1 MTAPRPVVYVSHH
14 VDEPVRAAYRGSLSP
29 WADVVFGTDLGE
41 QGRLQAIARAR
52 VLACF
57 SPIHELSDAA
67 ICEVAHLSLVQCL
80 AAGRDRFPFERFARR
95 TLVAFN
101 PGAAAGPI
109 AEHAVALLLAAAK
122 NLLPRHHALA
132 QGRFEQSAKNTRL
145 HGRTAAVIGLGAIGT
160 RVTVLL
166 QALGVGVRAVNRSGS
181 TRLPVQRCCRLDELD
196 AALADADIAVVCI
209 ALNAETLGRIGRREL
224 ALLRPDAILVN
235 VSRAAVVQQDALFEH
250 LSAHPQFRAGLDVW
264 WDEPMHGGA
273 FRLGHPFF
281 DLPNVV
287 GSPHNS
293 PMVDGIMTDLAL
305 AAAANI
311 ARHLRGEPPQHVAT
325 SAM

>member
-1 MTAPRPVVYVSHH
+1 
-14 VDEPVRAAYRGSLSP
+14 
-29 WADVVFGTDLGE
+29 
-41 QGRLQAIARAR
+41 
-52 VLACF
+52 
-57 SPIHELSDAA
+57 
-67 ICEVAHLSLVQCL
+67 
-80 AAGRDRFPFERFARR
+80 
-95 TLVAFN
+95 
-101 PGAAAGPI
+101 
-109 AEHAVALLLAAAK
+109 
-122 NLLPRHHALA
+122 
-132 QGRFEQSAKNTRL
+132 
-145 HGRTAAVIGLGAIGT
+145 
-160 RVTVLL
+160 
-166 QALGVGVRAVNRSGS
+166 
-181 TRLPVQRCCRLDELD
+181 
-196 AALADADIAVVCI
+196 VCI